1 MGYGLTNPVR
11 STVINWSNQTG
22 ANGAVSTDF
31 APVLQLLHPLI
42 GEGQLEQVEQRLSR
56 ARSSAL
62 PAAPR
67 PAGAYGWPTMALA
80 CSADRR
86 TQRATYRAAWFEK
99 GGIDLITGSCAF
111 ISASRELSTLPQ
123 RVGFSARTRIQYQR
137 RNALAITASA
147 DTVQTRESSLRNNAA
162 FIGISST
169 RPHDDKSREGF
180 YARGLPHSKSFL
192 GSNGAHQARAAL
204 AKRGKR
210 PRYAGFRPSRPGGVP
225 GGGKTEAPAVDRR
238 ASPISRPG
246 LPKSGRACSG
256 KVGRPVQPPA
266 LTQSGRWIRQIALA
280 ATHLAQI
287 SKHEPAA
294 NSESRRGISP

>member
-99 GGIDLITGSCAF
+99 GGIDLITGPCVSIFANRVDNPRQHRRGL
-111 ISASRELSTLPQ
+111 SASALVEYQARNGGSAFPCASQQSDKPVCSPHNPLRHNGTQ
-123 RVGFSARTRIQYQR
+123 RHHHLF
-137 RNALAITASA
+137 
-147 DTVQTRESSLRNNAA
+147 
-162 FIGISST
+162 
-169 RPHDDKSREGF
+169 DDHKGF
-180 YARGLPHSKSFL
+180 YARAGCAGGTWKTPAICRFPTNKA
-192 GSNGAHQARAAL
+192 GWGA
-204 AKRGKR
+204 
-210 PRYAGFRPSRPGGVP
+210 
-225 GGGKTEAPAVDRR
+225 GGGKTQAAAVLRPA
-238 ASPISRPG
+238 SQISRPFFPEFFG
-246 LPKSGRACSG
+246 SACSE
-256 KVGRPVQPPA
+256 KVGRPVKPPA
-266 LTQSGRWIRQIALA
+266 LTQGSGWIRQISLA

-287 SKHEPAA
+287 SKHAPAV
-294 NSESRRGISP
+294 NSESRRGMSP

>member
-99 GGIDLITGSCAF
+99 GGIDLITGPCVSIFANRVDNPRQHRRGL
-111 ISASRELSTLPQ
+111 SASALVEYQARNGGSAFPCASQQSDKPVCSPHNPLRHNGTQ
-123 RVGFSARTRIQYQR
+123 RHHHLF
-137 RNALAITASA
+137 
-147 DTVQTRESSLRNNAA
+147 
-162 FIGISST
+162 
-169 RPHDDKSREGF
+169 DDHKGF

-192 GSNGAHQARAAL
+192 GSNGAHQARAL
-204 AKRGKR
+204 CEKRSR
-210 PRYAGFRPSRPGGVP
+210 CAGFRQKDPGWVP
-225 GGGKTEAPAVDRR
+225 GGRKTEAPAVDRR

-246 LPKSGRACSG
+246 LRKSGRPCSG
-256 KVGRPVQPPA
+256 KVGRPVKPPL
-266 LTQSGRWIRQIALA
+266 LTQSGVRIRQIALA

-287 SKHEPAA
+287 SKHAPAGFL
-294 NSESRRGISP
+294 ESREGMSP